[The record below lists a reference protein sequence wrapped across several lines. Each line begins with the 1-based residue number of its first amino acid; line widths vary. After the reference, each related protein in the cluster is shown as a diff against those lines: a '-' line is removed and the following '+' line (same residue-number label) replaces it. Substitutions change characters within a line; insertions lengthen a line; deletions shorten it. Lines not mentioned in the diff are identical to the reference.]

1 MEDMCRYVDRDGVCA
16 WWDRA
21 VRAVEEYVTSIL
33 SFYGD
38 KFGIPAVLE
47 RAFSGLV
54 HHRRRRW
61 FVIGLTSLF
70 DL

>member
-54 HHRRRRW
+54 HH
-61 FVIGLTSLF
+61 
-70 DL
+70 